1 MEHKYR
7 TFEWPKQWLQSKYIN
22 KIKGRLYTSASLP
35 DEYVILWEGNKAT
48 GQQVLCRNAP
58 ASCAAHQWR
67 AQCVSVLGYK
77 TKLNKIYFLLELHQL
92 FFVCEMICK
101 PQHSFIRDKHH
112 HVHRKGTD
120 AVQTQAFEQHFEP
133 LLSDA
138 FSRTVDEAFVLM
150 LSRLIHLHPRLED
163 IQGSSQAPSQHSSR
177 APREQHDQE
186 TCRER
191 AARSALCVP
200 TAQTDS
206 PQTLI

>member
-1 MEHKYR
+1 M
-7 TFEWPKQWLQSKYIN
+7 
-22 KIKGRLYTSASLP
+22 
-35 DEYVILWEGNKAT
+35 
-48 GQQVLCRNAP
+48 
-58 ASCAAHQWR
+58 
-67 AQCVSVLGYK
+67 SVLGYK

-92 FFVCEMICK
+92 FFVCKMICK

-163 IQGSSQAPSQHSSR
+163 IQGSSQAPGQHSSR
-177 APREQHDQE
+177 APREQHNQE
-186 TCRER
+186 TRFVFPSWCEPVTERRVCQEIYCRRGAIPAQQCR
-191 AARSALCVP
+191 AAFVETPKAFLLGNHLQAVQRPSILRLGKRLGGC
-200 TAQTDS
+200 D
-206 PQTLI
+206 